1 MLLSLALRCR
11 RLLRKGPP
19 IAVREAV
26 PRPRAQVQSV
36 QLVELRHDPLRAALV
51 LKPTPCSRLRTLM
64 RVPRSFPPPS
74 TIFFRRL
81 CGTLPVKSA
90 HCLRIQ
96 GGVEVLHLSDLG
108 IKIR

>member
-1 MLLSLALRCR
+1 
-11 RLLRKGPP
+11 
-19 IAVREAV
+19 
-26 PRPRAQVQSV
+26 
-36 QLVELRHDPLRAALV
+36 
-51 LKPTPCSRLRTLM
+51 M

-74 TIFFRRL
+74 AIFFRRL